1 MEEKTFGERLK
12 KLRKEA
18 NITQN
23 DFADKLL
30 VHSQTVSRWERGI
43 IEPDIAQL
51 GEIAAAFSIEESEA
65 AFLLGSSKMPL
76 SLQSDRG
83 GGDEEDGRTLMDT
96 IASGEGEEE
105 LLDKLQLK
113 TALASLSERD
123 RKIIFLR
130 YFRDKT
136 QSEVAG
142 MIGVSQVQISRI
154 ESRILKDFKERMR
167 PV

>member
-30 VHSQTVSRWERGI
+30 VHSQTVSRWERGL
-43 IEPDIAQL
+43 IEPDISQL
-51 GEIAAAFSIEESEA
+51 GEIAAAFSIEESEV
-65 AFLLGSSKMPL
+65 AFLLGSSRMPL
-76 SLQSDRG
+76 SLQSDK
-83 GGDEEDGRTLMDT
+83 GDEEEGGRTLMDT

-113 TALASLSERD
+113 TALEALSERD

-154 ESRILKDFKERMR
+154 ESRILKDFKERMST
-167 PV
+167 V